1 MHRITLELKERLL
14 RCEKLQSK
22 FAVLQAKQRG
32 SEDDGE
38 ERSQVGQAGSPQKSH
53 CWQGVTGHR
62 NMSR

>member
-38 ERSQVGQAGSPQKSH
+38 ERSQVGGGSRKGSHSAGY
-53 CWQGVTGHR
+53 GGTFL
-62 NMSR
+62 